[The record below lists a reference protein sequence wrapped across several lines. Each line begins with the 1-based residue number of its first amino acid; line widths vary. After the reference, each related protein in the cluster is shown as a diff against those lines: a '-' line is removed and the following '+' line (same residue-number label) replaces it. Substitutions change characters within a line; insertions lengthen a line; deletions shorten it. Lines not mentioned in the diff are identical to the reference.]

1 MKPKQE
7 KVKKNTAKSART
19 SRVKLERVVRQHAP
33 NVMLSNK
40 TAKMF
45 KLPKALYVDRAV
57 YDPLYSGGIRL
68 RFWNGKECLGWKTV
82 LYILPVECEGKM
94 NLVRD
99 ANNNARVA

>member
-1 MKPKQE
+1 MKPIRE
-7 KVKKNTAKSART
+7 KSKKKRKIAKRS
-19 SRVKLERVVRQHAP
+19 SRHLERVVRQHAP

-57 YDPLYSGGIRL
+57 YDPLYSGSIRL